1 VAVLDDFMRL
11 DAGPERWDDP
21 GFAHVLADFKR
32 RFRETNTEE
41 GVVME
46 TVLVYAMDQAYT
58 SSRRALLSEFRSSA
72 QVRRLI
78 ERGELELDVLRDALA
93 RLSLQ

>member
-1 VAVLDDFMRL
+1 MPALNGGTIR
-11 DAGPERWDDP
+11 PSR
-21 GFAHVLADFKR
+21 HVLTDFKR

-46 TVLVYAMDQAYT
+46 TVLAYAMDQAYT
-58 SSRRALLSEFRSSA
+58 SSRRTLLSEFRSSG

-78 ERGELELDVLRDALA
+78 ERGVLELDILRDAQN
-93 RLSLQ
+93 LSAQ